1 MVVWFYP
8 QQQIPEEYTKAEFSG
23 CLDKTEQ
30 KKKKKKEGRK
40 KKKKSWLVQQTC
52 SYRQGAEK
60 EDSRGAELER
70 REKIGGEVYNWLLWE
85 WNPVDGVG
93 LFEP

>member
-30 KKKKKKEGRK
+30 KKKKKRREGK
-40 KKKKSWLVQQTC
+40 KKKNLDWYNKL
-52 SYRQGAEK
+52 AHI
-60 EDSRGAELER
+60 D
-70 REKIGGEVYNWLLWE
+70 REQRKKTVEEQN
-85 WNPVDGVG
+85 
-93 LFEP
+93 